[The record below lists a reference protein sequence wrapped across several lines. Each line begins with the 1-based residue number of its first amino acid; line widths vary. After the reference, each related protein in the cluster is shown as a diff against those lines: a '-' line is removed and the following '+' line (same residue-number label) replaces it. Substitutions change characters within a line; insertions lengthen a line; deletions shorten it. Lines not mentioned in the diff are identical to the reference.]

1 MGISARLVWLFPV
14 IFEGSRLGTK
24 NEKVQDGLHLISISV
39 SDRNSTHTQI
49 CVCVCVRV
57 FVCGGGGWGEG
68 GIVQL

>member
-1 MGISARLVWLFPV
+1 MGISARLVWFFPV

-49 CVCVCVRV
+49 CVCVCVCV
-57 FVCGGGGWGEG
+57 WGGGWGEG